1 MVASII
7 SKALKK
13 ATKKKA
19 VKKKPTTNLP
29 NNYVKVPKKYLN
41 TEQSILKKIDQNKPL
56 TEKQMLNF
64 SQAVKIN
71 EKAKVLG
78 KSFEEGRNYVTKNQL
93 NTTKG
98 SITRAIKELGD
109 LGYNPKSGFYF
120 DKMMKK
126 NKRKK

>member
-1 MVASII
+1 MV
-7 SKALKK
+7 KALIK
-13 ATKKKA
+13 ATAKKVIK
-19 VKKKPTTNLP
+19 KKKPTPNLP

-71 EKAKVLG
+71 EKPKVMG

-93 NTTKG
+93 NNTKG

-126 NKRKK
+126 NRKKKK

>member
-1 MVASII
+1 
-7 SKALKK
+7 
-13 ATKKKA
+13 
-19 VKKKPTTNLP
+19 
-29 NNYVKVPKKYLN
+29 
-41 TEQSILKKIDQNKPL
+41 
-56 TEKQMLNF
+56 MLNF

-71 EKAKVLG
+71 EKAKVMG